1 MKKTAILAVVAF
13 GTLFY
18 SCSSSTPKANLKTD
32 IDSLSYTYGMANSEG
47 LKPYLAERMGVDTTD
62 AYMKEFIRG
71 LNEGINAGDDKK
83 KAAYY
88 AGIQIGQQI
97 SQQVIKGV
105 EHEIFGGDTT
115 KTISRKNFLA
125 GFIAGTTN
133 KGAIMSMENAQNF
146 LRTKMEVIQ
155 ARNMAKQ
162 YGPNKKRSDDFMA
175 KIAKTPG
182 VKPLGNGVYY
192 KVITEGKGA
201 VPKDTSL
208 VKVNYEGKLIDGT
221 KFDSSYDRKEPASMR
236 CNQVIPG
243 FTIALTH
250 MPVGSKWEVYIP
262 ADQAYGARE
271 AGQIKPFSALVFTLE
286 LLSIGK

>member
-133 KGAIMSMENAQNF
+133 KGAIMSMENAQNY

-250 MPVGSKWEVYIP
+250 MPIGSKWEVYIP

-286 LLSIGK
+286 LLSIDK